1 MKFYSNYQQTQM
13 GRLAVKSIRSGE
25 LPFSASL
32 YDSLKSFTAKTDVW
46 MISSCIQHF
55 CTTEPSENY
64 FRVAGS
70 SHWIPVNANDQQDD
84 IQLKLS
90 DCNDYLVGHRRV
102 FSSWCLPLVIRESD
116 SESSSKHLMI
126 PDESLKP
133 EERQNDWVEN
143 VWIHS
148 FEFNPLIPLY
158 KGAL

>member
-32 YDSLKSFTAKTDVW
+32 YHSLKSLEPKLMFEWYRAASRTSAQKNPVR
-46 MISSCIQHF
+46 
-55 CTTEPSENY
+55 TTS
-64 FRVAGS
+64 GS
-70 SHWIPVNANDQQDD
+70 LDPVNANDQQDD

-148 FEFNPLIPLY
+148 FESFDSTL
-158 KGAL
+158 